1 MSRSADV
8 PAELRFAPFRGSAA
22 IAHGL
27 LTRGRLAGP
36 SWRRLFDDVYIH
48 RDARVDAYVRCRA
61 VGLLLPPGAA
71 LSHRAAAFAY
81 GADVLGPEDP
91 VEVTGACRLR
101 TRPGLTVVRSA
112 LERTDVWRRGGLR
125 VTSPVRTAFDLARD
139 PDLTAAVIRVDA
151 LLGRRAVKPEAIAA
165 YLAAHP
171 NWRHVRHARQALAL
185 AREGVESPMET
196 RLRLTVVT
204 AGLPEPVVQHDV
216 FDAAG
221 RFVGRLDLA
230 YPERRVG
237 LEYDG
242 DHHRGRD
249 TFRRDAVR
257 LNRLRLAGW
266 TVLRFTADDLTHAQ
280 ARMLAQIRAA
290 LK

>member
-1 MSRSADV
+1 M
-8 PAELRFAPFRGSAA
+8 PFRGSAA
-22 IAHGL
+22 VAGGL
-27 LTRGRLAGP
+27 LTRGQLAGTA
-36 SWRRLFDDVYIH
+36 WRRLFRDVYLH
-48 RDARVDAYVRCRA
+48 ADATLDNVTRA
-61 VGLLLPPGAA
+61 QAAALLLPPDAA
-71 LSHRAAAFAY
+71 LSRRTAAFVY
-81 GADVLGPEDP
+81 GADVWRATDP
-91 VEVTGACRLR
+91 VEATVPVPGDLR
-101 TRPGLTVVRSA
+101 SRSGLSVVRSP
-112 LERTDVWRRGGLR
+112 LERADVWRRGGLR

-139 PDLTAAVIRVDA
+139 PDLTAAVIGVDA
-151 LLGRRAVKPEAIAA
+151 LLGRRATKPQEIAA
-165 YLAAHP
+165 YLDAHP
-171 NWRHVRHARQALAL
+171 NWRNVRHARQALAL
-185 AREGVESPMET
+185 AREGVESHMET

-216 FDAAG
+216 RDAAG
-221 RFVGRLDLA
+221 RFVARLDLA
-230 YPERRVG
+230 YPERHVG